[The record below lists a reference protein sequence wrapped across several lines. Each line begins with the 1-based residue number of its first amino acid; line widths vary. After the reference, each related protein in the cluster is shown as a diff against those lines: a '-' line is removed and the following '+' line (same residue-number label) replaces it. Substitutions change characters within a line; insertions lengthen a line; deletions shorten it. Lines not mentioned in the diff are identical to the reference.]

1 MVPGAP
7 WFAQYAE
14 WTLGSLRDILRTGNP
29 YQATGFSNSEQSSA
43 SIPDSCTK
51 KTIQGE
57 EIWHRCNPSLIK
69 EWQVAQKLF
78 PLWAVLRRRKS
89 ICDCSGEAPQPPW
102 EGCQAWAPFLWTD
115 QRGWQNPV
123 MGGSSAAAPHGSIAC
138 KPGQDHCPWHS
149 WVSRQEELEIT
160 RCSKMRRTQ
169 SLAPFRGPLPVFI
182 LSWGM
187 KVSVGEGGISYTGW
201 LVDIYIIISAQFYFR
216 RNLTKCSLNFSLLGI
231 TEFPVL
237 LLKLCAEESNC
248 GQGGMSG
255 SGSCAC
261 TSRIAAAVVVAAPQG
276 SKLGVTAGESPRIRL
291 SILFSRVSPGEAELS
306 PENAEDDVHGD
317 STRDMDQ
324 GSRFLPDCAS
334 LVCGTNALYTL
345 KYALLFSASG
355 FMQTGIFTETES
367 STYLQNNHFRL
378 CLKCSPF
385 LLTMIFSV

>member
-7 WFAQYAE
+7 WFSQYAE

-276 SKLGVTAGESPRIRL
+276 SKLGVTAGESPQ
-291 SILFSRVSPGEAELS
+291 
-306 PENAEDDVHGD
+306 
-317 STRDMDQ
+317 DQ
-324 GSRFLPDCAS
+324 
-334 LVCGTNALYTL
+334 
-345 KYALLFSASG
+345 
-355 FMQTGIFTETES
+355 TE
-367 STYLQNNHFRL
+367 H
-378 CLKCSPF
+378 PF
-385 LLTMIFSV
+385 LKSESRWGWAVTWKCRGWRSWGQHKGHGAGKQVPPWLCFSGVRHKCALHVKVCTAFFGIWLYANRYFYWDWKQHLFAE